1 MVTIVCLLILQMGK
15 WGTER
20 FSDLPKF
27 TKLLNGRVRI
37 WTQVFGPQSLFS
49 LTGTFYLISHQ
60 ILLISSSKYF
70 SNSFSSLHVNDHY
83 TNPAHHHPL
92 LSWANSFLTRLR
104 IISLILQCGQGDY
117 PGVQILI
124 PSHLCLCI

>member
-1 MVTIVCLLILQMGK
+1 MVTIVCLLILQMRK

-27 TKLLNGRVRI
+27 TKLLNGRVRM

-70 SNSFSSLHVNDHY
+70 SNSFSSLHFNDHY

-92 LSWANSFLTRLR
+92 PGWANSCLTRLCV
-104 IISLILQCGQGDY
+104 ISLILQCGQGDY
-117 PGVQILI
+117 PEVQILI